1 MIILIRDTLTMKINK
16 KIIIALLHRF
26 WNEDPADELFAEELM
41 KLIAK
46 PRTTHEK
53 KEIEYRV
60 TDGRT

>member
-1 MIILIRDTLTMKINK
+1 MKINK